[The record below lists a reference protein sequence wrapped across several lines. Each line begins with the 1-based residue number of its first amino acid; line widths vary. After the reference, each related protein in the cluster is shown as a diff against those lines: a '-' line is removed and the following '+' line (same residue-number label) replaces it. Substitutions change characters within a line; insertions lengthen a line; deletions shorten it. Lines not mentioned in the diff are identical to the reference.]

1 MVPIWS
7 SVELTTP
14 QKEADAALEALRK
27 KSEQIDLR
35 ERVASLQK
43 SVVTLLEEEKIAEA
57 YEATRRALP
66 DARIF
71 IEPFITAHCMR
82 STPHATANATLH
94 VVAAALV
101 DDHRRIHGQVML
113 DGECFDLHGAFGIP
127 IALDRR
133 GWIQRPMDIL
143 SISSAEKAMIED
155 AARSIRNFLDEV
167 TAKSRTAITGA

>member
-1 MVPIWS
+1 VRVTVLGEHGLGMVPIWS

-14 QKEADAALEALRK
+14 NKEADEALETQRK
-27 KSEQIDLR
+27 KSKEIDLR
-35 ERVASLQK
+35 ERVASLER
-43 SVVTLLEEEKIAEA
+43 SVVALLEEEKIVEA

-71 IEPFITAHCMR
+71 IEPFITTHCMR
-82 STPHATANATLH
+82 STPNATANATLH
-94 VVAAALV
+94 VIAAALA

-113 DGECFDLHGAFGIP
+113 EGECFCIHGAFGIP

-143 SISSAEKAMIED
+143 STSPLENAMIED
-155 AARSIRNFLDEV
+155 SARSIRRFP
-167 TAKSRTAITGA
+167 G